1 MNTKS
6 QAVSSTDIY
15 IYIYIYIY
23 VTKKNHFKEEQDSDR
38 HGVFASTSF
47 RVVG

>member
-15 IYIYIYIY
+15 I
-23 VTKKNHFKEEQDSDR
+23 TKKNHFKEEQDSDR

>member
-15 IYIYIYIY
+15 IYIYI
-23 VTKKNHFKEEQDSDR
+23 TKKNHFKEEQDSDR